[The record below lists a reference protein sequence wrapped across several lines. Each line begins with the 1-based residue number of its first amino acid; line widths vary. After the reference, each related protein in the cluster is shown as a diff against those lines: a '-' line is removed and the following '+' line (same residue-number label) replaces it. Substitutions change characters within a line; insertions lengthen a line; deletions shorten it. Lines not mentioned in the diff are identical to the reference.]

1 MKMKKGFTLIEVI
14 ISLALIGII
23 GLMVSSLFSFSL
35 KNYSIGVEQRD
46 EQFDIRLA
54 ADIIADEVKT
64 ASHIGIFS
72 DVDVNVNVDADGDG
86 DIDSLDKVNSTNG
99 VVFRVVGNRLV
110 KEEGGAIRYQ
120 TDDILSNVIFQLH
133 KDDNGTAGD
142 ETDDKYYLEYTIT
155 GSGGYSLSTK
165 LKLLNIQ
172 GVCDSGVPSVDYYL
186 TTDIAAAD
194 TDVLSVFYEY

>member
-14 ISLALIGII
+14 ISIALIGII

-72 DVDVNVNVDADGDG
+72 DVDANVNVDADGDG
-86 DIDSLDKVNSTNG
+86 DIDNSDKVNSTNG

-120 TDDILSNVIFQLH
+120 TDDILSSVIFQLH

-165 LKLLNIQ
+165 LELLNIQ
-172 GVCDSGVPSVDYYL
+172 GVCDSGEPSVDYYL